1 MIVWR
6 GWGILVPVLV
16 VVPILL
22 LQLIADGAGGRGT
35 YSASNGWL
43 VPLGLLIAAPL
54 IWLAGK
60 RLNGGPERV
69 LVDQQTGQ
77 QVRLRSDHS
86 FFFVRMEYWA
96 VIAAVAAVVMLIASV
111 FSR

>member
-35 YSASNGWL
+35 YSASSGWL
-43 VPLGLLIAAPL
+43 VPG
-54 IWLAGK
+54 
-60 RLNGGPERV
+60 
-69 LVDQQTGQ
+69 
-77 QVRLRSDHS
+77 S
-86 FFFVRMEYWA
+86 
-96 VIAAVAAVVMLIASV
+96 
-111 FSR
+111 

>member
-6 GWGILVPVLV
+6 GWGILVPVLA
-16 VVPILL
+16 VVPDLEL
-22 LQLIADGAGGRGT
+22 LQFIADGAGGRGT
-35 YSASNGWL
+35 FSANNGL
-43 VPLGLLIAAPL
+43 ARAARALIAAPL

-77 QVRLRSDHS
+77 QVRLRSEHS

-96 VIAAVAAVVMLIASV
+96 VIV
-111 FSR
+111 RRGRW